1 MTTETSASPGAV
13 MTYQV
18 RIPDSS
24 LAVLDR
30 YQKREGLSTRAAA
43 ARKLMNIGLKAS
55 GEI

>member
-1 MTTETSASPGAV
+1 MTTETPASPGIP

-18 RIPDSS
+18 RIPDSK

-30 YQKREGLSTRAAA
+30 YQKRQGLGTRAAA
-43 ARKLMNIGLKAS
+43 ARELMNIGLKAS